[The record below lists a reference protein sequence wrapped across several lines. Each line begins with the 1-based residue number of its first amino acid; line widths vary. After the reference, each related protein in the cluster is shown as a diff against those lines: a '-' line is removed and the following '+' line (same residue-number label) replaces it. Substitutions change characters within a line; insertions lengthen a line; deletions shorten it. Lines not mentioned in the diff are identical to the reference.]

1 MHKKTVS
8 TLIATGALVILGL
21 SACTASGGGG
31 TSDTEQSGGGS
42 DTSIDISPTVS
53 GDEKVDL
60 GDISTGNNNS
70 TDGNGNG

>member
-21 SACTASGGGG
+21 SACTASG
-31 TSDTEQSGGGS
+31 GGGS